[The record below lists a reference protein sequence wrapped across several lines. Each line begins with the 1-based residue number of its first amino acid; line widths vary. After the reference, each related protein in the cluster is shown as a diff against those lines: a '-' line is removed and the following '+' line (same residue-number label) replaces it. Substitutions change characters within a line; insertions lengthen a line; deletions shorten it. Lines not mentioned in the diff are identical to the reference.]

1 MERAALSASLRDPGK
16 GGARRLR
23 RDGAIPAIVYGKGT
37 TPLTVSV
44 PTREMEHVV
53 HSSAGMNILID
64 LDIQG
69 REKVVVRVRDYQAD
83 PIERAFTHLDFQ
95 AVDLTQ
101 KIVVEVPVHFE
112 GKSEGVKLGGVLTIS
127 RRTIEV
133 RCLPTNIPEFLRV
146 DISALMIGDGI
157 HVNDLQ
163 LPEGVEVPP
172 HVNYSVVS
180 VVAPQKEEEAAPAV
194 EASAVP
200 ATEAAAP
207 AAPVPAPA
215 AGAPA
220 AKGKGE
226 KA

>member
-1 MERAALSASLRDPGK
+1 MERAALSASMRDAGK
-16 GGARRLR
+16 GRARRLR
-23 RDGAIPAIVYGKGT
+23 REGAIPAILYGKGT
-37 TPLTVSV
+37 EPLNVSV
-44 PTREMEHVV
+44 ATREMEHVV
-53 HSSAGMNILID
+53 RSAAGMNILID

-83 PIERAFTHLDFQ
+83 PIDRVFTHLDFQ

-101 KIVVEVPVHFE
+101 KIVAEVPVHFE
-112 GKSEGVKLGGVLTIS
+112 GKAEGVKLGGILTIS

-157 HVNDLQ
+157 HVNDLK

-180 VVAPQKEEEAAPAV
+180 VVAPQKEEEVAPVV

-207 AAPVPAPA
+207 AAEGAAPVA
-215 AGAPA
+215 AATV
-220 AKGKGE
+220 KGKGE